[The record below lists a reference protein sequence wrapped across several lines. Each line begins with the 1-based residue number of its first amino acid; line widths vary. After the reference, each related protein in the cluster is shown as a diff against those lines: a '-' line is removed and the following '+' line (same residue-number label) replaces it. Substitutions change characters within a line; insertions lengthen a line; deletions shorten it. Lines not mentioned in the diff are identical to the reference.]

1 MPRKNIENRNKNA
14 AMLDHGRVPRAI
26 QVALTWVDFAR
37 RKRAESDAMKY
48 WYIQKN
54 IKTNC
59 MTNSGFKM
67 FNKDVS
73 VKVV

>member
-1 MPRKNIENRNKNA
+1 MPPCWTMAEFQ
-14 AMLDHGRVPRAI
+14 GP

-59 MTNSGFKM
+59 MANSGFKM